1 MDITIRSFQPA
12 DLPILQ
18 QITLDSFVGVSL
30 DQNLEAL
37 WGEQNGHD
45 WRWRKARHILIETE
59 RNPAGTFVAEAAG
72 RIVAYITTQLDREA
86 GSGRIANLAVVAGL
100 RGRGVGRRLIHHAL
114 DWFQTEKLSYAL
126 IESMSHN
133 EVGRGLYEDVGFQEI
148 GQLVHYAMKL

>member
-1 MDITIRSFQPA
+1 MDITIRSFQQT

-37 WGEQNGHD
+37 WGAQNGHD

-59 RNPAGTFVAEAAG
+59 RNPAGTFVAQEAE
-72 RIVAYITTQLDREA
+72 RIVGYVTTQLDREA
-86 GSGRIANLAVVAGL
+86 GSGRIANLAVVAER
-100 RGRGVGRRLIHHAL
+100 RGCGVGRRLIHHAL
-114 DWFQTEKLSYAL
+114 DWFRAEQLSYAL

-133 EVGRGLYEDVGFQEI
+133 AAGRGLYEDVGFREI